1 MSIIDERKDIL
12 YNLKLIYDR
21 HKILDESKSDFNIFQ
36 TIANP
41 YDEMNL
47 HSKFIYTILNEK
59 KYGYKFLLSFLKNI
73 GLDLVDID
81 KSSIKIEREKA
92 GHDGRL
98 DLYIEFRAN
107 DELYSIAI
115 ENKIYAGDQNKQLDR
130 YLDYLDMLN
139 KGNEKYLYY
148 LTLDGHDPSSES
160 CSNLSKVI
168 NISYSENILNWI
180 GEAISISAKEAKL
193 REVLVQYEELLEK
206 ICGKDIDYTMEIKDY
221 ILKNAD
227 NYDFAKSLETG
238 LTEAKVELQEKFWKR
253 LEARLEEHLS
263 REYGLDMSKVDKSG
277 NLGEVNKWYSI
288 NMIRNNCRSDVY
300 RNKYYYGII
309 YNIGNFKNIGELY
322 LKIEI
327 SNNIYFGLRKKVCKY
342 DEKSEDYTKLLQKLK
357 ENGFLID
364 SEVWWICW
372 KYFSDL
378 NGGRIDLHYIKKDL
392 AETIM
397 NDEKLD
403 SLISSCIEQI
413 DELLK
418 LVNELEKN

>member
-21 HKILDESKSDFNIFQ
+21 HKILDDSKSDFNIFQ

-59 KYGYKFLLSFLKNI
+59 KYGYEFLLSFLKNI

-81 KSSIKIEREKA
+81 KSSVKIEREKA
-92 GHDGRL
+92 GADGRL
-98 DLYIEFRAN
+98 DLYIEFKAN

-130 YLDYLDMLN
+130 YLDYLDAIN
-139 KGNEKYLYY
+139 KGKEKYLYY

-193 REVLVQYEELLEK
+193 REALVQYEELLEK

-227 NYDFAKSLETG
+227 NYDFVKSIGPG
-238 LTEAKVELQEKFWKR
+238 LTEARIELQDKFWKR

-263 REYGLDMSKVDKSG
+263 REYGLDMSKVDKTKEIGTS
-277 NLGEVNKWYSI
+277 NKWYSLNLI
-288 NMIRNNCRSDVY
+288 KKKSRY
-300 RNKYYYGII
+300 FGLI
-309 YNIGNFKNIGELY
+309 YNLGNFKNLGDLY
-322 LKIEI
+322 LKVEIERNLI
-327 SNNIYFGLRKKVCKY
+327 FGIRNVESHIENTLEYSNMLDIFKQNNFILT
-342 DEKSEDYTKLLQKLK
+342 SH
-357 ENGFLID
+357 D
-364 SEVWWICW
+364 SWLSYKHV
-372 KYFSDL
+372 
-378 NGGRIDLHYIKKDL
+378 KDL
-392 AETIM
+392 KGNRFDLYDIDKDFAETIM
-397 NDEKLD
+397 YDEKLD
-403 SLISSCIEQI
+403 ALISSCIEQI

>member
-1 MSIIDERKDIL
+1 MSIIDDKKDIL

-36 TIANP
+36 AIANP

-59 KYGYKFLLSFLKNI
+59 KYGYEFLLSFLENI
-73 GLDLVDID
+73 GLDLHGDIN

-92 GHDGRL
+92 GLDGRL

-130 YLDYLDMLN
+130 YLDYLDAIN
-139 KGNEKYLYY
+139 KGKEKYLYY

-227 NYDFAKSLETG
+227 NYDFAKSLEVS
-238 LTEAKVELQEKFWKR
+238 LTEAKVELQDKFWKR

-263 REYGLDMSKVDKSG
+263 REYGLDMSKVDKTKEIGTS
-277 NLGEVNKWYSI
+277 NKWYSLNLI
-288 NMIRNNCRSDVY
+288 KKKSRY
-300 RNKYYYGII
+300 FGLI
-309 YNIGNFKNIGELY
+309 YNLGNFKNLGDLY
-322 LKIEI
+322 LKVEIERNLI
-327 SNNIYFGLRKKVCKY
+327 FGIRNVESHIENTLEYSNMLDIFKKNNFILTSHASWLSYKHV
-342 DEKSEDYTKLLQKLK
+342 
-357 ENGFLID
+357 
-364 SEVWWICW
+364 
-372 KYFSDL
+372 
-378 NGGRIDLHYIKKDL
+378 KDL
-392 AETIM
+392 KGNRFDLYDIDKDFAQTIM
-397 NDEKLD
+397 YDEKLD
-403 SLISSCIEQI
+403 ALISSCIEQI
-413 DELLK
+413 DLLLR

>member
-59 KYGYKFLLSFLKNI
+59 KYGYEFLLSFLKNI

-92 GHDGRL
+92 VHDGRL

-130 YLDYLDMLN
+130 YLDYLDSIN
-139 KGNEKYLYY
+139 KGKEKYLYY

-160 CSNLSKVI
+160 CSDLNKVI

-227 NYDFAKSLETG
+227 NYDFAKSLEVG
-238 LTEAKVELQEKFWKR
+238 LTEAKVELQYKFWKR

-263 REYGLDMSKVDKSG
+263 KVYGLDMSRVDKTKEVG
-277 NLGEVNKWYSI
+277 QVNKWYSLNLI
-288 NMIRNNCRSDVY
+288 KKKSRNF
-300 RNKYYYGII
+300 GLI
-309 YNIGNFKNIGELY
+309 YNLGDFKNIGNLY
-322 LKIEI
+322 LKVEIERNLI
-327 SNNIYFGLRKKVCKY
+327 FGIRNVKSHIENTIEYNNM
-342 DEKSEDYTKLLQKLK
+342 
-357 ENGFLID
+357 ID
-364 SEVWWICW
+364 IFKNNNFILTSHKWWISYNHL
-372 KYFSDL
+372 KDL
-378 NGGRIDLHYIKKDL
+378 NGDRFDLYSIDKDL

-397 NDEKLD
+397 CDEKLD
-403 SLISSCIEQI
+403 ALISSCIEQI
-413 DELLK
+413 EVLLN
-418 LVNELEKN
+418 LVNKLEKN

>member
-59 KYGYKFLLSFLKNI
+59 KYGYEFLLSFLKNI

-92 GHDGRL
+92 VHDGRL

-180 GEAISISAKEAKL
+180 GEAISISAKEATL

-238 LTEAKVELQEKFWKR
+238 LTEAKVELQDKFWKR

-263 REYGLDMSKVDKSG
+263 KEYGLDMSKVDKTKEIGTS
-277 NLGEVNKWYSI
+277 NKWYSLNLI
-288 NMIRNNCRSDVY
+288 KKKSRY
-300 RNKYYYGII
+300 FGLI
-309 YNIGNFKNIGELY
+309 YNLGNFKNLGDLY
-322 LKIEI
+322 LKVEIERNLI
-327 SNNIYFGLRKKVCKY
+327 FGIRNVESHIENTLEYSNMLDIFKQNNFILT
-342 DEKSEDYTKLLQKLK
+342 SH
-357 ENGFLID
+357 D
-364 SEVWWICW
+364 SWLSYKHV
-372 KYFSDL
+372 
-378 NGGRIDLHYIKKDL
+378 KDL
-392 AETIM
+392 KGNRFDLYDIDKDFAETIM
-397 NDEKLD
+397 CDEKLD
-403 SLISSCIEQI
+403 ALISSCIKQI
-413 DELLK
+413 DVLLN
-418 LVNELEKN
+418 LVNEFEKN

>member
-59 KYGYKFLLSFLKNI
+59 KYGYEFLLSFLKNI
-73 GLDLVDID
+73 GLDLADID

-92 GHDGRL
+92 VPDGRL
-98 DLYIEFRAN
+98 DIYIEFKAN

-130 YLDYLDMLN
+130 YLDYLDAIN
-139 KGNEKYLYY
+139 KGKEKYLYY

-160 CSNLSKVI
+160 CSNLSKFI

-238 LTEAKVELQEKFWKR
+238 LAEARVELQDKFWKR

-263 REYGLDMSKVDKSG
+263 REYGLDMSKVDKTKEIGTS
-277 NLGEVNKWYSI
+277 NKWYSLNLI
-288 NMIRNNCRSDVY
+288 KKKSRY
-300 RNKYYYGII
+300 FGLI
-309 YNIGNFKNIGELY
+309 YNLGNFKNLGDLY
-322 LKIEI
+322 LKVEIERNLI
-327 SNNIYFGLRKKVCKY
+327 FGIRNVESHIENTLEYSNMLDIFKQNNFILT
-342 DEKSEDYTKLLQKLK
+342 SH
-357 ENGFLID
+357 D
-364 SEVWWICW
+364 SWLSYKHV
-372 KYFSDL
+372 
-378 NGGRIDLHYIKKDL
+378 KDL
-392 AETIM
+392 KGNRFDLYDIDKDFAETIM
-397 NDEKLD
+397 YDEKLD
-403 SLISSCIEQI
+403 ALISSCIEQI
-413 DELLK
+413 DLLLR

>member
-59 KYGYKFLLSFLKNI
+59 KYGYEFLLSFLKNI
-73 GLDLVDID
+73 GLDLADID
-81 KSSIKIEREKA
+81 KSSVKIEREKA
-92 GHDGRL
+92 SPYGRL
-98 DLYIEFRAN
+98 DLYIELRAN

-130 YLDYLDMLN
+130 YLAFLDEIN
-139 KGNEKYLYY
+139 KGKEKYLYY

-227 NYDFAKSLETG
+227 NYDFAKSLEAG
-238 LTEAKVELQEKFWKR
+238 LTEARVELQDKFWKR

-263 REYGLDMSKVDKSG
+263 REYDLDMSKVDKTKEIGTS
-277 NLGEVNKWYSI
+277 NKWYSLNLI
-288 NMIRNNCRSDVY
+288 KKKSRY
-300 RNKYYYGII
+300 FGLL
-309 YNIGNFKNIGELY
+309 YNLGTFKNIGDLY
-322 LKIEI
+322 LKVEIERNLI
-327 SNNIYFGLRKKVCKY
+327 FGIRNVKTHIENTLEYNNMLYIFKQNNFILT
-342 DEKSEDYTKLLQKLK
+342 SH
-357 ENGFLID
+357 
-364 SEVWWICW
+364 SWWIS
-372 KYFSDL
+372 YNHVRDL
-378 NGGRIDLHYIKKDL
+378 KGNRFDLYDIDKDL

-403 SLISSCIEQI
+403 ALISSCIEQI
-413 DELLK
+413 DVLLR
-418 LVNELEKN
+418 LVNKLEKN

>member
-59 KYGYKFLLSFLKNI
+59 KYGYEFLLSFLKNI

-92 GHDGRL
+92 VHDGRL
-98 DLYIEFRAN
+98 DLYIEFRTN

-130 YLDYLDMLN
+130 YLAYLDAIN
-139 KGNEKYLYY
+139 KGKEKYLYY

-238 LTEAKVELQEKFWKR
+238 LAEARVELQDKFWKR

-263 REYGLDMSKVDKSG
+263 REYGLDMSKVDKTKEIGTS
-277 NLGEVNKWYSI
+277 NKWYSLNLI
-288 NMIRNNCRSDVY
+288 KKKSRY
-300 RNKYYYGII
+300 FGLI
-309 YNIGNFKNIGELY
+309 YNLGNFKNLGDLY
-322 LKIEI
+322 LKVEIERNLI
-327 SNNIYFGLRKKVCKY
+327 FGIRNVESHIENTLEYSNMLDVFKQNNFILT
-342 DEKSEDYTKLLQKLK
+342 SH
-357 ENGFLID
+357 D
-364 SEVWWICW
+364 SWLSYKHV
-372 KYFSDL
+372 
-378 NGGRIDLHYIKKDL
+378 KDL
-392 AETIM
+392 KGNRFDLYDIDKDFAETIM
-397 NDEKLD
+397 YDEKLD
-403 SLISSCIEQI
+403 ALISSCIEQI
-413 DELLK
+413 DVLLK

>member
-59 KYGYKFLLSFLKNI
+59 KYGYEFLLSFLKNI
-73 GLDLVDID
+73 GLDLADID
-81 KSSIKIEREKA
+81 KSSVKIEREKA
-92 GHDGRL
+92 SPYGRL
-98 DLYIEFRAN
+98 DLYIELRAN

-130 YLDYLDMLN
+130 YLDYLDGIN
-139 KGNEKYLYY
+139 KGKEKYLYY
-148 LTLDGHDPSSES
+148 LTLDGHEPSSES

-193 REVLVQYEELLEK
+193 REILVQYEELLEK

-227 NYDFAKSLETG
+227 NYDFVKSLEPG
-238 LTEAKVELQEKFWKR
+238 LTEAKVELQDKFWKR

-263 REYGLDMSKVDKSG
+263 KEYGLDMSRVDKTKEIGTS
-277 NLGEVNKWYSI
+277 NKWYSLNLI
-288 NMIRNNCRSDVY
+288 KKKSRY
-300 RNKYYYGII
+300 FGLL
-309 YNIGNFKNIGELY
+309 YNLGTFKNIGDLY
-322 LKIEI
+322 LKVEIERNLI
-327 SNNIYFGLRKKVCKY
+327 FGIRNVKTHIENTLEYNNMLDIFKQNNFILT
-342 DEKSEDYTKLLQKLK
+342 SH
-357 ENGFLID
+357 
-364 SEVWWICW
+364 SWWIS
-372 KYFSDL
+372 YNHVRDL
-378 NGGRIDLHYIKKDL
+378 KGNRFDLYDIDKDL

-403 SLISSCIEQI
+403 ALISSCIEQI
-413 DELLK
+413 DVLLR
-418 LVNELEKN
+418 LVNKLEKN

>member
-59 KYGYKFLLSFLKNI
+59 KYGYEFLLSFLKNI
-73 GLDLVDID
+73 GLDLAGID

-92 GHDGRL
+92 VHDGRL
-98 DLYIEFRAN
+98 DLYIKFRAN

-130 YLDYLDMLN
+130 YLDYLDAIN
-139 KGNEKYLYY
+139 KGKEKYLYY

-193 REVLVQYEELLEK
+193 REALVQYEELLEK

-227 NYDFAKSLETG
+227 NYDFVKSLETG
-238 LTEAKVELQEKFWKR
+238 LAEARVELQDKFWKR

-263 REYGLDMSKVDKSG
+263 REYGLDMSKVDKTKEIGTS
-277 NLGEVNKWYSI
+277 NKWYSLNLI
-288 NMIRNNCRSDVY
+288 KKKSRY
-300 RNKYYYGII
+300 FGLI
-309 YNIGNFKNIGELY
+309 YNLGNFKNLGDLY
-322 LKIEI
+322 LKVEIERNLI
-327 SNNIYFGLRKKVCKY
+327 FGIRNVESHIENTLEYSNMLDVFKQNNFILT
-342 DEKSEDYTKLLQKLK
+342 SH
-357 ENGFLID
+357 D
-364 SEVWWICW
+364 SWLSYKHV
-372 KYFSDL
+372 
-378 NGGRIDLHYIKKDL
+378 KDL
-392 AETIM
+392 KGNRFDLYDIDKDFAETIM
-397 NDEKLD
+397 YDEKLD
-403 SLISSCIEQI
+403 ALISSCIEQI
-413 DELLK
+413 DVLLK
-418 LVNELEKN
+418 LVHELEKN

>member
-59 KYGYKFLLSFLKNI
+59 KYGYEFLLSFLKNI

-92 GHDGRL
+92 VHDGRL
-98 DLYIEFRAN
+98 DLYIEFRTN

-130 YLDYLDMLN
+130 YLAYLDAIN
-139 KGNEKYLYY
+139 KGKEKHLYY

-238 LTEAKVELQEKFWKR
+238 LAEARVELQDKFWKR

-263 REYGLDMSKVDKSG
+263 REYGLDMSKVDKTKEIGTS
-277 NLGEVNKWYSI
+277 NKWYSLNLI
-288 NMIRNNCRSDVY
+288 KKKSRY
-300 RNKYYYGII
+300 FGLI
-309 YNIGNFKNIGELY
+309 YNLGNFKNLGDLY
-322 LKIEI
+322 LKVEIERNLI
-327 SNNIYFGLRKKVCKY
+327 FGIRNVESHIENTLEYSNMLDVFNKTILY
-342 DEKSEDYTKLLQKLK
+342 
-357 ENGFLID
+357 
-364 SEVWWICW
+364 
-372 KYFSDL
+372 
-378 NGGRIDLHYIKKDL
+378 LHL
-392 AETIM
+392 TIRGY
-397 NDEKLD
+397 
-403 SLISSCIEQI
+403 LISM
-413 DELLK
+413 LK
-418 LVNELEKN
+418 I

>member
-12 YNLKLIYDR
+12 YNFKLIYDR

-59 KYGYKFLLSFLKNI
+59 KYGYEFLLSFLKNI

-81 KSSIKIEREKA
+81 KSSVKIEREKA
-92 GHDGRL
+92 VHDWRL
-98 DLYIEFRAN
+98 DLYIEFRTN

-130 YLDYLDMLN
+130 YLDYLDAIN
-139 KGNEKYLYY
+139 KGKEKYLYY
-148 LTLDGHDPSSES
+148 LTLDGHDTSSES

-238 LTEAKVELQEKFWKR
+238 LTEAKVELQDKFWKR

-263 REYGLDMSKVDKSG
+263 KEYGLDMSKVDKTKEIGTS
-277 NLGEVNKWYSI
+277 NKWYSLNLI
-288 NMIRNNCRSDVY
+288 KKKSRY
-300 RNKYYYGII
+300 FGLI
-309 YNIGNFKNIGELY
+309 YNLGNFKNLGDLY
-322 LKIEI
+322 LKVEIERNLI
-327 SNNIYFGLRKKVCKY
+327 FGIRNVESHIENTLEYSNMLDIFKQNNFILT
-342 DEKSEDYTKLLQKLK
+342 SH
-357 ENGFLID
+357 D
-364 SEVWWICW
+364 SWLSYKHV
-372 KYFSDL
+372 
-378 NGGRIDLHYIKKDL
+378 KDL
-392 AETIM
+392 KGNRFDLYDIDKDFAETIM
-397 NDEKLD
+397 YDEKLD
-403 SLISSCIEQI
+403 ALISSCIEQI
-413 DELLK
+413 DLLLR

>member
-12 YNLKLIYDR
+12 YNLMLIYDR
-21 HKILDESKSDFNIFQ
+21 HKILGESKSDFNIFQ

-59 KYGYKFLLSFLKNI
+59 TYGYDFLLSFLKNI
-73 GLDLVDID
+73 GLDLADID

-92 GHDGRL
+92 VTDGRL
-98 DLYIEFRAN
+98 DIYIEFRAN
-107 DELYSIAI
+107 DEHYSIAI

-130 YLDYLDMLN
+130 YLAYLDTLS
-139 KGNEKYLYY
+139 KGKAKYLYY

-160 CSNLSKVI
+160 CSNLNKVI

-227 NYDFAKSLETG
+227 NYDFVKSLEPG
-238 LTEAKVELQEKFWKR
+238 LTEARIELQHKFWKR

-263 REYGLDMSKVDKSG
+263 KEYGLDMSKVDKSG
-277 NLGEVNKWYSI
+277 KLGEVNKWYSI

-342 DEKSEDYTKLLQKLK
+342 DEKSEDYTKLIQRLK

-364 SEVWWICW
+364 SEAWWICW
-372 KYFSDL
+372 NYFSDF
-378 NGGRIDLHYIKKDL
+378 NGSAINLQDIKKDHV
-392 AETIM
+392 EIIM

-403 SLISSCIEQI
+403 ALISSCIEQI
-413 DELLK
+413 DGLLK
-418 LVNELEKN
+418 IVYKLERI

>member
-59 KYGYKFLLSFLKNI
+59 KYGYEFLLSFLKNI
-73 GLDLVDID
+73 GLDLADID

-92 GHDGRL
+92 VPDGRL
-98 DLYIEFRAN
+98 DIYIEFRAN
-107 DELYSIAI
+107 DEHYSIAI

-168 NISYSENILNWI
+168 NIFYSENILNWI
-180 GEAISISAKEAKL
+180 GEAISISAKEATL

-238 LTEAKVELQEKFWKR
+238 LTEAKVELQHKFWKR

-263 REYGLDMSKVDKSG
+263 KEYGLDMSKVDKSG
-277 NLGEVNKWYSI
+277 NLGEVNKWYSLDL
-288 NMIRNNCRSDVY
+288 IRNKR
-300 RNKYYYGII
+300 RNFGLI
-309 YNIGNFKNIGELY
+309 YNLGDFKNIGNLY
-322 LKIEI
+322 LKVEIERNLI
-327 SNNIYFGLRKKVCKY
+327 FGIRNVKSHIENTLEYSNMLDIFKQNNFILTSHYWWLSYNHVKDLRGNRFDLY
-342 DEKSEDYTKLLQKLK
+342 DIE
-357 ENGFLID
+357 
-364 SEVWWICW
+364 
-372 KYFSDL
+372 
-378 NGGRIDLHYIKKDL
+378 KDL

-413 DELLK
+413 DGLLK
-418 LVNELEKN
+418 IVYELERV

>member
-59 KYGYKFLLSFLKNI
+59 KYGYEFLLSFLKNI
-73 GLDLVDID
+73 GLDLADID
-81 KSSIKIEREKA
+81 KSSVKIEREKA
-92 GHDGRL
+92 SPYGRL
-98 DLYIEFRAN
+98 DLYIELRAN

-130 YLDYLDMLN
+130 YLAFLDEIN
-139 KGNEKYLYY
+139 KGKEKYLYY

-227 NYDFAKSLETG
+227 NYDFAKSLEAG
-238 LTEAKVELQEKFWKR
+238 LTEARVELQDKFWKR

-263 REYGLDMSKVDKSG
+263 REYDLDMSKVDKTKEIGTS
-277 NLGEVNKWYSI
+277 NKWYSLNLI
-288 NMIRNNCRSDVY
+288 KKKSRY
-300 RNKYYYGII
+300 FGLL
-309 YNIGNFKNIGELY
+309 YNLGTFKNIGDLY
-322 LKIEI
+322 LKVEIERNLI
-327 SNNIYFGLRKKVCKY
+327 FGIRNVKTHIENTLEYNNMLDIFKQNNFILT
-342 DEKSEDYTKLLQKLK
+342 SH
-357 ENGFLID
+357 
-364 SEVWWICW
+364 SWWIS
-372 KYFSDL
+372 YNHVRDL
-378 NGGRIDLHYIKKDL
+378 KGNRFDLYDIDKDL

-403 SLISSCIEQI
+403 ALISSCIEQI
-413 DELLK
+413 DVLLR
-418 LVNELEKN
+418 LVNKLEKN

>member
-47 HSKFIYTILNEK
+47 YSKFIYTILNEK
-59 KYGYKFLLSFLKNI
+59 KYGYEFLLSFLKNI
-73 GLDLVDID
+73 GLDLADID
-81 KSSIKIEREKA
+81 KSSVKIEREKA
-92 GHDGRL
+92 SPYGRL
-98 DLYIEFRAN
+98 DLYIELRAN

-130 YLDYLDMLN
+130 YLAFLDEIN
-139 KGNEKYLYY
+139 KGKEKYLYY

-227 NYDFAKSLETG
+227 NYDFAKSLEAG
-238 LTEAKVELQEKFWKR
+238 LIEARVELQDKFWKR

-263 REYGLDMSKVDKSG
+263 REYGLDMSKVDKTKEIGTS
-277 NLGEVNKWYSI
+277 NKWYSLNLI
-288 NMIRNNCRSDVY
+288 KKKSRY
-300 RNKYYYGII
+300 FGLL
-309 YNIGNFKNIGELY
+309 YNLGTFKNIGDLY
-322 LKIEI
+322 LKVEIERNLI
-327 SNNIYFGLRKKVCKY
+327 FGIRNVKTHIENTLEYNNMLDIFKQNNFILT
-342 DEKSEDYTKLLQKLK
+342 SH
-357 ENGFLID
+357 
-364 SEVWWICW
+364 SWWIS
-372 KYFSDL
+372 YNHVRDL
-378 NGGRIDLHYIKKDL
+378 KGNRFDLYDIDKDL

-403 SLISSCIEQI
+403 ALISSCIEQI
-413 DELLK
+413 DVLLR
-418 LVNELEKN
+418 LVNKLEKN

>member
-1 MSIIDERKDIL
+1 MSIIDDKKDIL

-59 KYGYKFLLSFLKNI
+59 KYGYEFLLSFLKNI

-81 KSSIKIEREKA
+81 KSSVKIEREKA
-92 GHDGRL
+92 GADGRL
-98 DLYIEFRAN
+98 DLYIEFKAN

-130 YLDYLDMLN
+130 YLDYLDAIN
-139 KGNEKYLYY
+139 KGKEKYLYY

-180 GEAISISAKEAKL
+180 GEAISISVKEAKL

-238 LTEAKVELQEKFWKR
+238 LTEAKVELQHKFWKR

-263 REYGLDMSKVDKSG
+263 REYGLDMSKVDKTKEIGTS
-277 NLGEVNKWYSI
+277 NKWYSI
-288 NMIRNNCRSDVY
+288 NLIKKKSRY
-300 RNKYYYGII
+300 FGLL
-309 YNIGNFKNIGELY
+309 YNLGNFKNIGDLY
-322 LKIEI
+322 LKVEIERNLI
-327 SNNIYFGLRKKVCKY
+327 FGIRNVKTHIENTLEYNNMLDIFKQNNFILTSHSSWLSYNHVRDLKGNRFDLY
-342 DEKSEDYTKLLQKLK
+342 DIDK
-357 ENGFLID
+357 E
-364 SEVWWICW
+364 
-372 KYFSDL
+372 
-378 NGGRIDLHYIKKDL
+378 L

-403 SLISSCIEQI
+403 ALISSCIDQI
-413 DELLK
+413 DVLLK

>member
-73 GLDLVDID
+73 GLDLAGID

-92 GHDGRL
+92 VSDGRL
-98 DLYIEFRAN
+98 DLYIKFRAN

-130 YLDYLDMLN
+130 YLAYLDAIN
-139 KGNEKYLYY
+139 KGKEKYLYY

-238 LTEAKVELQEKFWKR
+238 LAEARVELQHKFWKR

-263 REYGLDMSKVDKSG
+263 REYGLDMSKVDKTKEIGTS
-277 NLGEVNKWYSI
+277 NKWYSLNLI
-288 NMIRNNCRSDVY
+288 KKKSRY
-300 RNKYYYGII
+300 FGII
-309 YNIGNFKNIGELY
+309 YNLGNFKNLGDLY
-322 LKIEI
+322 LKVEIERNLI
-327 SNNIYFGLRKKVCKY
+327 FGIRNVESHIENTLEYSNMLDIFKQNNFILT
-342 DEKSEDYTKLLQKLK
+342 SH
-357 ENGFLID
+357 D
-364 SEVWWICW
+364 SWLSYKHV
-372 KYFSDL
+372 
-378 NGGRIDLHYIKKDL
+378 KDL
-392 AETIM
+392 KGNRFDLYDIDKDFAETII

-413 DELLK
+413 DGLLK
-418 LVNELEKN
+418 IVYELERV

>member
-12 YNLKLIYDR
+12 YNFKLIYDR

-59 KYGYKFLLSFLKNI
+59 KYGYEFLLSFLKNI
-73 GLDLVDID
+73 GLDLADID
-81 KSSIKIEREKA
+81 KSSVKIEREKA
-92 GHDGRL
+92 SPYGRL
-98 DLYIEFRAN
+98 DLYIELRAN

-130 YLDYLDMLN
+130 YLAFLDEIN
-139 KGNEKYLYY
+139 KGKEKYLYY

-227 NYDFAKSLETG
+227 NYDFVKSLEPG
-238 LTEAKVELQEKFWKR
+238 LTEARVELQDKFWKR

-263 REYGLDMSKVDKSG
+263 REYGLDMSRVDKSG
-277 NLGEVNKWYSI
+277 KLGEVNKWYSI

-342 DEKSEDYTKLLQKLK
+342 DEKSEDYTKLLQSLK

-364 SEVWWICW
+364 SEAWWICW
-372 KYFSDL
+372 KYFSDF
-378 NGGRIDLHYIKKDL
+378 NGSTINLQDIKKDHV
-392 AETIM
+392 EIIM

-413 DELLK
+413 DGLLK
-418 LVNELEKN
+418 IVYELERV